1 MMALITTLAPLI
13 GGFFMGM
20 MRAHMEHKN
29 QQMQL
34 LMNRAGIAEKSRTR
48 AMQIT
53 DKRVSWTRRTL
64 ALIFSCSL
72 IGMVGLVFLYGFFY
86 PEFTINVPKEVVK
99 NTFLAALIP
108 WVDPVQTTEYV
119 QLQGLTIVM
128 PLLVPISEAVLMIV
142 GFYFGRK

>member
-1 MMALITTLAPLI
+1 MIAVLTTLAPLI

-20 MRAHMEHKN
+20 MRAHMDYKN

-34 LMNRAGIAEKSRTR
+34 LMNRAGLAEKSSSR

-53 DKRVSWTRRTL
+53 DQKVSWTRRTL

-72 IGMVGLVFLYGFFY
+72 IGMVGTVFLYGFIH
-86 PEFTINVPKEVVK
+86 PDFTINVPHEVVR
-99 NTFLAALIP
+99 NTFLSAIIP
-108 WVDPVQTTEYV
+108 WVDTVKTTEYI
-119 QLQGLTIVM
+119 QLKGLTIVM

>member
-1 MMALITTLAPLI
+1 
-13 GGFFMGM
+13 
-20 MRAHMEHKN
+20 
-29 QQMQL
+29 
-34 LMNRAGIAEKSRTR
+34 
-48 AMQIT
+48 
-53 DKRVSWTRRTL
+53 
-64 ALIFSCSL
+64 
-72 IGMVGLVFLYGFFY
+72 MVGLVFLYGFFY